1 MPSPQQHGELF
12 DPGLQPERTRLSWQ
26 RTILALA
33 VILLGVMRVVSVS
46 VFLPLLALAAG
57 VLVLIV
63 AVRKRASLVDA
74 SPAPPSWPVARGWS
88 PCLRP
93 LPCGVFLPKG
103 KVFRRSAVYWWGIR
117 VIYVRLYQLRWPP
130 VPRYEGREGQGDG
143 NGGYY

>member
-1 MPSPQQHGELF
+1 MPSPQPHGELF

-74 SPAPPSWPVARGWS
+74 ALSSQQSLPRALLLASTAGLIS
-88 PCLRP
+88 LLAAFCL
-93 LPCGVFLPKG
+93 
-103 KVFRRSAVYWWGIR
+103 WG
-117 VIYVRLYQLRWPP
+117 LFF
-130 VPRYEGREGQGDG
+130 
-143 NGGYY
+143 

>member
-1 MPSPQQHGELF
+1 MPSPQPHGELF

-46 VFLPLLALAAG
+46 VFLPLLVLAAG

-74 SPAPPSWPVARGWS
+74 S
-88 PCLRP
+88 LRTHRH
-93 LPCGVFLPKG
+93 LPGAAVLAGGAGLVSLLAAFALWGVLPKD
-103 KVFRRSAVYWWGIR
+103 KVFRRSAVC
-117 VIYVRLYQLRWPP
+117 
-130 VPRYEGREGQGDG
+130 
-143 NGGYY
+143 

>member
-1 MPSPQQHGELF
+1 MPSPQPHGELF

-46 VFLPLLALAAG
+46 VFLPLLVLAAG

-74 SPAPPSWPVARGWS
+74 S
-88 PCLRP
+88 LRIHRH
-93 LPCGVFLPKG
+93 LPGAAVLAGGAGLVSLLAAFALWGVF
-103 KVFRRSAVYWWGIR
+103 A
-117 VIYVRLYQLRWPP
+117 
-130 VPRYEGREGQGDG
+130 
-143 NGGYY
+143 